1 MGSMALNVALTLGD
15 GPGVG
20 NIAEVREATG
30 YVSLQCGLPERGC
43 DCFYWDELWHALE
56 FFVF

>member
-1 MGSMALNVALTLGD
+1 MALNVALTLGD